1 MAYKKFQVR
10 RGLDANLPKL
20 AEGEFGFCTDT
31 RELYIG
37 SAKGNVPVTRHG
49 TNVPWSTGSDEA
61 IVEMVQAADRGDI
74 KLSDY
79 WSVGDERTITL
90 PAMAAT
96 NVGETH
102 EAQEVTLVLLNAGGK
117 TLANGKE
124 CSFIVGLKDC
134 LNETGYMNSS
144 NTNSGSWESS
154 KRRAWCNNEFKNA
167 MLATGIGAIFK
178 QHLNITAKE
187 YNATENTTSTD
198 WFALAAAKEIF
209 GGSATAA
216 GSGTGYSNLTEYQAL
231 TQFEYYKT
239 ASNRVKQRAGSAN
252 SWWERSPSYL
262 GSPYFC
268 FVYSDGSAG
277 YDLASN
283 SRGLAPFGC
292 I

>member
-31 RELYIG
+31 KELYIG
-37 SAKGNVPVTRHG
+37 SNSGNVIVTSGG
-49 TNVPWSTGSDEA
+49 TNVPWATGSDEA
-61 IVEMVQAADRGDI
+61 IVEMVRAADRGDI

-134 LNETGYMNSS
+134 LNEAGYMNSS

-209 GGSATAA
+209 GGSATEA

-239 ASNRVKQRAGSAN
+239 ASNRVKQRAGSARY
-252 SWWERSPSYL
+252 WWERSPYYDS
-262 GSPYFC
+262 STTFC
-268 FVYSDGSAG
+268 YVNSSGSAG
-277 YDLASN
+277 ATGASYGY
-283 SRGLAPFGC
+283 GLAPFGC